1 MSYNIRSPIREGE
14 VMRQRARG
22 VTAVFASLFLL
33 AACTKQASPS
43 PTTSGIHVGDEAPA
57 FTLPSANGASVS
69 LADFQGHKPVLL
81 YFSMG
86 PG

>member
-1 MSYNIRSPIREGE
+1 
-14 VMRQRARG
+14 MRQRVRAIAAI
-22 VTAVFASLFLL
+22 VASVFLL

-43 PTTSGIHVGDEAPA
+43 PTTSGIHVGGQAPA
-57 FTLPSANGASVS
+57 FTLPSASGGSVS
-69 LADFQGHKPVLL
+69 LAEFRGHQSVLL

>member
-1 MSYNIRSPIREGE
+1 
-14 VMRQRARG
+14 MRQRIR
-22 VTAVFASLFLL
+22 AVAAIFALVFLL
-33 AACTKQASPS
+33 AACTKLAPPS
-43 PTTSGIHVGDEAPA
+43 STTSEVTVGDEAPA
-57 FTLPSANGASVS
+57 FTLPSANGDSVS

>member
-1 MSYNIRSPIREGE
+1 
-14 VMRQRARG
+14 MRLRVRA
-22 VTAVFASLFLL
+22 VTAFVALVVLL

-43 PTTSGIHVGDEAPA
+43 PTTSGIQVGGQAPA
-57 FTLPSANGASVS
+57 FTLPSASGGSVS
-69 LADFQGHKPVLL
+69 LADFQGHQSVLL